1 VNVFFFQQHSLNLR
15 VFKKLLHGFMN
26 CFLFKLV
33 GEKKKGE
40 FAGISARY
48 TDIYLFESMIM
59 WGFLEAK

>member
-1 VNVFFFQQHSLNLR
+1 LNLR